1 MHKLW
6 RGGSAFCYLSI
17 SPVATYVMSFPWT
30 VMAFRTVEKTTW
42 AQICV
47 ACRSSSVV
55 NNFVTDWIMCGSVWC
70 WVPATV
76 QMEGGKRCRN
86 CCIVSI
92 IDSCEEEE
100 EEEEEDGT
108 VLLLLRKDEDA
119 TVAAADDRG
128 CRRPLSRG
136 GCSWD
141 TKDIVMDN

>member
-6 RGGSAFCYLSI
+6 RGLCCYLSI

-30 VMAFRTVEKTTW
+30 VMAFRTVEKTTL
-42 AQICV
+42 AQICF
-47 ACRSSSVV
+47 ACRSSSLV
-55 NNFVTDWIMCGSVWC
+55 NNFVTDCIMSGSVWC

-92 IDSCEEEE
+92 IGAC
-100 EEEEEDGT
+100 EEEEEDGAA
-108 VLLLLRKDEDA
+108 LLLLRKDEDA
-119 TVAAADDRG
+119 TAAADDDRG
-128 CRRPLSRG
+128 CMRPFSWG
-136 GCSWD
+136 GCSWE